1 MEVRHL
7 RCFLAVAEE
16 GSVTAAAARLRR
28 GQPAVS
34 RTLAALERG
43 LGVRLVDRSTHHLA
57 LTAEGAAFRVRARAA
72 VAAFDEA
79 VSLVGAPRAL
89 RLGHAWSAA
98 GRFTTP
104 LLRSWRERRPD
115 VPLELLRV
123 DDRTAGL
130 LRGVVDLALLRGP
143 VTEPG
148 LVAVELY
155 AEPRVAAVP
164 VDSVWAERARI
175 GLGELAGGT
184 LARNTVSGSTTPELW
199 PSGARPVSTLT
210 VGNTDDWLAAIA
222 AGLAFGVTARATA
235 AMHAYPG
242 VTFVPLSDAPP
253 LSVSLVRRAGREREE
268 VREFVAL
275 AREVTAAARGGEA
288 G

>member
-16 GSVTAAAARLRR
+16 GSVTAAAAPLGL

-34 RTLAALERG
+34 RTLAALERE

-72 VAAFDEA
+72 LTAFEEA
-79 VSLVGAPRAL
+79 VSPVGGRTL

-164 VDSVWAERARI
+164 ADGVWARRARI
-175 GLGELAGGT
+175 ALGELAGGT
-184 LARNTVSGSTTPELW
+184 LAINTVSGSTTPELW
-199 PSGARPVSTLT
+199 PAGARPVSTLT

-235 AMHAYPG
+235 AMHAHPG
-242 VTFVPLSDAPP
+242 VAFVPLSDAPA
-253 LSVSLVRRAGREREE
+253 LSVSLVRRAGREREA

-275 AREVTAAARGGEA
+275 AREVTAVARREGA